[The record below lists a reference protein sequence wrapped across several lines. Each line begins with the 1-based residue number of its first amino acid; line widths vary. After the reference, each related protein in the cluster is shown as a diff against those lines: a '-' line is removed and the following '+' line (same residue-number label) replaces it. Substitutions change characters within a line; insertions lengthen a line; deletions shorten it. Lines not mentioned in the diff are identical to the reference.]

1 MNDVHRGYTVFVPP
15 APVFRH
21 AVASFEPTASS
32 VILWTRLSGA
42 QRATWV
48 VAADA
53 DLQLVVASGEATTS
67 PENDWTVRVEVDGLE
82 PASTYWYRFEAAGES
97 SPIGRTRTMPAD
109 DTPVRLGLV
118 CCGRYSYAPLTVYRA
133 LSEVDVDLVLHLGD
147 YIYEDDGHKGPRDH
161 EPPHTAV
168 TLDDYRTRI
177 AQVRKDPDAQ
187 ALHLRHPMVTVWD
200 DHDLADNAWRDGAK
214 AHDPSEHGSWI
225 TRRAAAARARA
236 EWLPGRN
243 EDPLVTWRAV
253 DLGGVG
259 ELLLLDTR
267 IAGREQHAGDIGTSD
282 LHDPLRSMLGAEQR
296 AWLDE
301 RLADTTKPWAVI
313 ASSVVVNPIV
323 LRLPGIDHVNAWLP
337 NGYAALDGV
346 VMHDDQWDGYPVE
359 RDHLISNL
367 RARADAGGRALI
379 LSGDVHASW
388 AFDGPLEGG
397 DGDPVAVE
405 ITCPS
410 TSSAP
415 FARNRMPGIS
425 AAIHAAVRKLPH
437 VHWSDLTERGFVI
450 VDVSRDDVRGE
461 FLFADADDPSE
472 SPEVRYGTTVC
483 CDRLAWPPRWTD
495 VERLPLKRTEPD
507 QPPVLPPRPDD
518 VASIR
523 RTRRLTRAVTAGV
536 AAFASVGAAT
546 VAALWNPF
554 GGRAA
559 GSRGRLIARR

>member
-1 MNDVHRGYTVFVPP
+1 MHRGYTQRVPP

-32 VILWTRLSGA
+32 VILWTRLTGA
-42 QRATWV
+42 QSATWV
-48 VAADA
+48 LAADA
-53 DLQLVVASGEATTS
+53 DLQLVVASGEVAAS
-67 PENDWTVRVEVDGLE
+67 PDDDWTVRVDVDGLE
-82 PASTYWYRFEAAGES
+82 PASTYWYRFEAGGQT
-97 SPIGRTRTMPAD
+97 SPLGRTRTMPAD
-109 DTPVRLGLV
+109 DSPVRIGLV

-133 LSEVDVDLVLHLGD
+133 LAEVDVDLVLHLGD
-147 YIYEDDGHKGPRDH
+147 YIYEDEGDKGPREH

-168 TLDDYRTRI
+168 SLDDYRTRI
-177 AQVRKDPDAQ
+177 AQVRADADAQ
-187 ALHLRHPMVTVWD
+187 SLHMRHPMVTVWD

-214 AHDPSEHGSWI
+214 AHDPNEHGSWV

-267 IAGREQHAGDIGTSD
+267 IAGREQHAGDEGTSD
-282 LHDPLRSMLGAEQR
+282 LHDPLRSMLGDDQR

-301 RLADTTKPWAVI
+301 RLADTTKPWSII

-337 NGYAALDGV
+337 NGYAAIDGV
-346 VMHDDQWDGYPVE
+346 VMHDDQWDGYPAE
-359 RDHLISNL
+359 RDHLISRL
-367 RARADAGGRALI
+367 RSRADGGGRAVI

-388 AFDGPLEGG
+388 AFDGPCTS
-397 DGDPVAVE
+397 DGEAVAVE
-405 ITCPS
+405 VTCPS

-415 FARNRMPGIS
+415 FARNRTPGIS
-425 AAIHAAVRKLPH
+425 AAIHAAVRQLAH
-437 VHWSDLTERGFVI
+437 VHWSDLTQRGFVV
-450 VDVSRDDVRGE
+450 VDISREDVRAE
-461 FLFADADDPSE
+461 FWFTDADDPAE
-472 SPEVRYGTTVC
+472 SPETRHGATVL
-483 CDRLAWPPRWTD
+483 CDRTLWPPRWTD
-495 VERLPLKRTEPD
+495 VDRLPLHRT
-507 QPPVLPPRPDD
+507 PPGDAPPLPPRPDD
-518 VASIR
+518 IAAIR
-523 RTRRLTRAVTAGV
+523 RSRRVTRTATAV
-536 AAFASVGAAT
+536 AALASVGAAT

-559 GSRGRLIARR
+559 GSRGRLTARR